1 MSQIPKH
8 FTNYVCPSC
17 KHPSNHHS
25 NEIATLPINLLEI
38 MKTVKEFCNLGDN
51 ISVESVPE
59 CMIGQNSSFLDKM
72 AENCTSAE
80 NKDFVL
86 RKKWH

>member
-1 MSQIPKH
+1 
-8 FTNYVCPSC
+8 
-17 KHPSNHHS
+17 
-25 NEIATLPINLLEI
+25 

-72 AENCTSAE
+72 AENCASAE

-86 RKKWH
+86 RKK